1 MRERVWN
8 KAMLMKHVWHIAVN
22 KDTLW
27 VKWVNIV
34 KLKGKSIWEINEDV
48 NDSWGWKNILKL
60 RQTARAH
67 MVMEIGDGDKA
78 SMWFDIWDQIGAL
91 NTFITYR
98 DLHNARWKA
107 DMTVKEFVVNHNG
120 QWSVE
125 WMIKYP
131 QLSQI
136 QTINLSNGKSD
147 TLRWKNRNG
156 GVGKFTVSQ
165 VYKHISEEVIEA
177 KWYRLIWFSQNIPK
191 HAFILWLAVQNKLT
205 TQDMIIRWGSYDM
218 MVCSLCMKNSDS
230 HDHLFFECDFS
241 SQLRNYMQL
250 KLGIKGIEQSWVR
263 TLEILAEMYNG
274 NSIGSVL
281 RRISLAACVCFIWQE
296 RNFRLFRGISR
307 KWEEV
312 LKTIIDTIRLRMMS
326 LHYKPSLAVSKVEE
340 QWDVKLKVCAKSAGS
355 DG

>member
-1 MRERVWN
+1 
-8 KAMLMKHVWHIAVN
+8 
-22 KDTLW
+22 
-27 VKWVNIV
+27 
-34 KLKGKSIWEINEDV
+34 
-48 NDSWGWKNILKL
+48 
-60 RQTARAH
+60 
-67 MVMEIGDGDKA
+67 MEIGDGDKA

-98 DLHNARWKA
+98 DLYNARWKA
-107 DMTVKEFVVNHNG
+107 DMTVKEFIVNHNG
-120 QWSVE
+120 QWPVE

-136 QTINLSNGKSD
+136 QTVNLSNGKSD

-156 GVGKFTVSQ
+156 DVGKFTVSQ
-165 VYKHISEEVIEA
+165 MYKDISEEVIEA
-177 KWYRLIWFSQNIPK
+177 KWYKLIWFSQNIPK

-205 TQDMIIRWGSYDM
+205 TQDMIKRWGSYDM

-241 SQLRNYMQL
+241 SQLWNYMQL
-250 KLGIKGIEQSWVR
+250 KLGIKRIEQSWVR
-263 TLEILAEMYNG
+263 NVEILAEMYNG

-281 RRISLAACVCFIWQE
+281 RRISLAACVYFIWQE

-312 LKTIIDTIRLRMMS
+312 LKTIIDTIRLRTMS